1 MRMGFVIGEL
11 AGRVVQM
18 LLFFLAWPGPQLCVT
33 WAISRGPLLRLP
45 GGRPGA
51 LSTAAEQDER
61 FRYYQVRI
69 STLTKDSIGG
79 GPQKNAA

>member
-11 AGRVVQM
+11 AGRGVQM

-33 WAISRGPLLRLP
+33 WAISRGPLLTLP

-51 LSTAAEQDER
+51 LT
-61 FRYYQVRI
+61 
-69 STLTKDSIGG
+69 TDSYGEDG
-79 GPQKNAA
+79 LCLYLVG